1 MTRGQCRWLVS
12 AVVVAAI
19 AAVPVASA
27 AAASARAARPTV
39 QVPLVKGGGVS
50 QIAEGH
56 ATGCEVLATSRVRCW
71 GSGSYGQLGDGTTHS
86 SLTPVRVRRLT
97 GATQVA
103 TGYGH
108 SCALLRSGSVR
119 CWGWNYAGQLGDGS
133 LADSSLPVVVRGVS
147 HATAISVGFAHSCA
161 RVANGTV
168 RCWGWNTYGQLG
180 DGTTDARSVAHPVR
194 GLRDVVSIAT
204 GYADTCALLESGRVA
219 CWGINQSGQL
229 GNGTQA
235 SSTRPMPVQD
245 LSHVHAIALGF
256 GSGCAVLETGR
267 VSCWGRDNYGQ
278 LGDGATKMRLRPV
291 GVRGL
296 GHATQVAIGYGH
308 ACALLR
314 NHTVRCWGWNG
325 HGQLGTSTTTR
336 HLVPVPAR
344 PLKGAIDVV
353 AGDDTTCVLLAVLLY
368 TCWGLNG
375 QGELGD
381 GVSSS
386 LLRPS
391 YLPSAPLGV
400 QVTPQPGAITASW
413 QAPSDPGIR
422 KVTGYLVVA
431 SDASR
436 RQDPS
441 SCEWRSGP
449 LQCTV
454 DGLTNGDSYRVQV
467 TARNIGGLGFS
478 SPSSSPV
485 IPATVP
491 GAPLDVTAVAGNGS
505 ALVSWAPPSSDG
517 GLPVASYRVTAHDL
531 TTAARGGETC
541 AWVSG
546 PLTCTVSGLTNGDR
560 YTFSVAASN
569 GVGSGLDSGGSS
581 AVMPRSV
588 PGAPTAV
595 TAVAGNG
602 SATVTWTAPSA
613 TGGSAITG
621 YTVSGVDQ
629 TTHAA
634 TGTVCAWTHGPLGCT
649 AESLS
654 NGDLYTF
661 TVTATNGVGTSLP
674 SAPSSAVIPATTPG
688 APRDVTAVSGD
699 ASATVAWVAP
709 TSNGGRA
716 ITSYAVA
723 ATDQTTS
730 ATIESACTWTS
741 GPLTCTAHGLMNG
754 DPYAFTVRATNA
766 VGSGSASSPSLAVTP
781 ATTPDA
787 PTGVAAAPGNGSAT
801 VTWTAPASDGGSPIT
816 GYTVDGTDQT
826 TSTDVGT
833 CVWSGGPLV
842 CTYLGLTNGDSYTF
856 TVRAMNAVGAGLASA
871 ASSPVTP
878 ATTPGA
884 PTGVA
889 ATPGD
894 GSATVT
900 WTAPASDGGSPIT
913 GYTVDATDQTS
924 STDLGTLCTW
934 ASGPLTCTASSLTN
948 GDSYSF
954 TVTAVNSVGAGAA
967 SDPSTA
973 VTPATTPGAPT
984 AVLATPLVASAT
996 ITWSAP
1002 PSDGGS
1008 PITSYTVDATDQSSS
1023 TDLGTVC
1030 TWTSG
1035 PLTCTAP
1042 TLTTGDGYTFTVTAV
1057 NAVGPGVA
1065 SAPSNEIVV
1074 L

>member
-19 AAVPVASA
+19 AAVPAASA

-308 ACALLR
+308 ACALLW

-353 AGDDTTCVLLAVLLY
+353 AGDDTTCVLLAVRLY

-541 AWVSG
+541 EWVSG

-787 PTGVAAAPGNGSAT
+787 PTGVAATPGNGSAT

-826 TSTDVGT
+826 TSTD
-833 CVWSGGPLV
+833 
-842 CTYLGLTNGDSYTF
+842 
-856 TVRAMNAVGAGLASA
+856 
-871 ASSPVTP
+871 
-878 ATTPGA
+878 
-884 PTGVA
+884 
-889 ATPGD
+889 
-894 GSATVT
+894 
-900 WTAPASDGGSPIT
+900 
-913 GYTVDATDQTS
+913 
-924 STDLGTLCTW
+924 LGTVCTW